1 MIQLIDY
8 TQNNEEVTHFFIDN
22 NNKNVRY
29 AYSREEDMYL
39 DIEANKSNDCESGD
53 IRYIGKEWK
62 LTNKWQVKGGETRK
76 RKD

>member
-39 DIEANKSNDCESGD
+39 DIEANKSDDFE
-53 IRYIGKEWK
+53 IWRY
-62 LTNKWQVKGGETRK
+62 
-76 RKD
+76 